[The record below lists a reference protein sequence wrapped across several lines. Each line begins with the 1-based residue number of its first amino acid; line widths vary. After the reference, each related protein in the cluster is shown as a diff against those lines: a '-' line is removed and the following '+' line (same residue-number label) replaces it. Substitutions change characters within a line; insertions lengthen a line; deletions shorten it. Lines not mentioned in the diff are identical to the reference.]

1 MEKKYRDKYG
11 NFVHEQ
17 RKKEEE
23 ILDICQ
29 EILKNSRNE
38 LGISMHF
45 LCSPLSELRPVLSE
59 ETSSLGTDGKQLFV
73 SPAWLIPVFMN
84 QKILLNR
91 LYLHQLLHCLF
102 CHLWGRKDRN
112 RKLWDLASDIAVENM
127 IDDLYAKPVYIRPG
141 SFRRE
146 IYRKWKAQY
155 GILTA
160 ERIYRILETLPEE
173 ETERLIQEF
182 RKDDHHFWKNT
193 EEKNG
198 MASPKKHW
206 EDKRKKLQTEM
217 ELMSKEASKEAPTL
231 MEQLRAQN
239 RKRYDYREF
248 LRRFSVLKEEMQV
261 DMDTFDYIYYHYGM
275 EHYGNLPLIE
285 PLETKEIRKIE
296 DFVIVVDTS
305 MSCKGE
311 LIQKFLEETYS
322 VLSGSESFFRKIQ
335 VHIIQCDDRIQE
347 DVVIHN
353 QEEMEQYLQDFT
365 IKGFGGTDFRPA
377 FQYVEQLIKTGAFQK
392 LRGLLYFTDGYG
404 VFPGRKPP
412 YDTVFVFMK
421 EDYRDVDV
429 PPWAMKLILGEEDL
443 TGISERF

>member
-84 QKILLNR
+84 QKILMNR

-182 RKDDHHFWKNT
+182 RRDDHHFWKNT
-193 EEKNG
+193 EEKSG

-217 ELMSKEASKEAPTL
+217 ELMSKEASKEAPML

-285 PLETKEIRKIE
+285 PLETKETRKIE
-296 DFVIVVDTS
+296 D
-305 MSCKGE
+305 
-311 LIQKFLEETYS
+311 L
-322 VLSGSESFFRKIQ
+322 
-335 VHIIQCDDRIQE
+335 
-347 DVVIHN
+347 
-353 QEEMEQYLQDFT
+353 
-365 IKGFGGTDFRPA
+365 
-377 FQYVEQLIKTGAFQK
+377 
-392 LRGLLYFTDGYG
+392 
-404 VFPGRKPP
+404 
-412 YDTVFVFMK
+412 
-421 EDYRDVDV
+421 
-429 PPWAMKLILGEEDL
+429 
-443 TGISERF
+443 

>member
-1 MEKKYRDKYG
+1 MEKKYREKYG

-23 ILDICQ
+23 ISDICQ

-91 LYLHQLLHCLF
+91 LYLHQLFHCLF
-102 CHLWGRKDRN
+102 SHLWGRKDRN

-127 IDDLYAKPVYIRPG
+127 IDDLYVKPVYIRPG

-146 IYRKWKAQY
+146 IYRKWKNQY
-155 GILTA
+155 GILSA

-173 ETERLIQEF
+173 ETERLILEF
-182 RKDDHHFWKNT
+182 RRDDHHFWKNT
-193 EEKNG
+193 EEKSG
-198 MASPKKHW
+198 MASPKKQW

-285 PLETKEIRKIE
+285 PLETKETRKIE

-335 VHIIQCDDRIQE
+335 VHIIQCDDRVQE

-353 QEEMEQYLQDFT
+353 QEEMEQYLS
-365 IKGFGGTDFRPA
+365 
-377 FQYVEQLIKTGAFQK
+377 LIH
-392 LRGLLYFTDGYG
+392 
-404 VFPGRKPP
+404 
-412 YDTVFVFMK
+412 
-421 EDYRDVDV
+421 
-429 PPWAMKLILGEEDL
+429 I
-443 TGISERF
+443 